1 MISKILWLPINVLQL
16 LLILLWTIFCG
27 IFGMLFALATNPTY
41 SHRIMGYYIFS
52 PVILAISMVRVKET
66 GLENILDVPA
76 IYAANHASQLDIP
89 IMCTRV
95 NRPMFF
101 IAKIELKKVP
111 ILSQYIKVVG
121 MILVDRK
128 NRERAMASMRT
139 AIQDI
144 QGGKSI
150 AAFPEGT
157 RTKTGE
163 LLPFKK
169 GVFTIAK
176 EGRIPIVPIALI
188 GSAQA
193 LASGSFFLRPA
204 SVELRVLPALNSEEF
219 FNMSIEEMANHTRS
233 LIQQEIEKG

>member
-1 MISKILWLPINVLQL
+1 MISKVLWFPINVLQL
-16 LLILLWTIFCG
+16 LLILVWTIFCG

-52 PVILAISMVRVKET
+52 PVILAIAMVRVKAS
-66 GLENILDVPA
+66 GLNNILDEPA

-169 GVFTIAK
+169 GIFTIAK
-176 EGRIPIVPIALI
+176 EGRIPIVPIAI
-188 GSAQA
+188 VGSAKA
-193 LASGSFFLRPA
+193 LASGSFFIRPA
-204 SVELRVLPALNSEEF
+204 TVELRILPALNSDEF